1 MVLLLQDDFIMF
13 QLRVKKQCC
22 SLLLPVCLVF
32 EIQNRINSTELYKIF
47 CEKGRVCVDTDFC
60 MSPLPWDILET
71 QKMQFWFISCF
82 HRDAI
87 VF

>member
-1 MVLLLQDDFIMF
+1 MF

-32 EIQNRINSTELYKIF
+32 EIHHAFCQNRINSTELRF
-47 CEKGRVCVDTDFC
+47 SEKKAECVDADFC
-60 MSPLPWDILET
+60 MSKLPWDILET
-71 QKMQFWFISCF
+71 QKMQFWLISCF